1 MSKRWI
7 LAAVFVAGALTAVDA
22 QDKPLPAQTPAPTA
36 STPGVG
42 RPQTGLRVQILLAR
56 YQGEKR
62 ISSLPFVLGV
72 VSNGSKTSLRVGTQL
87 PIASTMFGPGNQPST
102 SYSYRDV
109 GTNIDC
115 QAQEVP
121 GGTYNL
127 AITISD
133 SSVQLESQEG
143 SATKKATVSDVP
155 AFRAFNASFNMLLR
169 DGQTLQYASATDS
182 VSGEVVKI
190 DVTLNVLK

>member
-7 LAAVFVAGALTAVDA
+7 LAAVFVAAAVTGIDA
-22 QDKPLPAQTPAPTA
+22 QEKPVPLPQPTSAASPA
-36 STPGVG
+36 
-42 RPQTGLRVQILLAR
+42 RPQVGLRVQIVLAR
-56 YQGEKR
+56 YQGEKK
-62 ISSLPFVLGV
+62 ISSLPYVLGV
-72 VSNGSKTSLRVGTQL
+72 VSNGAKTSLRVGTQL
-87 PIASTMFGPGNQPST
+87 PIASSVFGAGAQPST
-102 SYSYRDV
+102 SYSYRDL

-115 QAQEVP
+115 QAQDSA

-133 SSVQLESQEG
+133 SSVQLESAEG
-143 SATKKATVSDVP
+143 SATKKATVPDVP
-155 AFRAFNASFNMLLR
+155 AFRAFNASFSMLLR
-169 DGQTLQYASATDS
+169 DGQTTQYASATDS

>member
-1 MSKRWI
+1 M
-7 LAAVFVAGALTAVDA
+7 
-22 QDKPLPAQTPAPTA
+22 
-36 STPGVG
+36 
-42 RPQTGLRVQILLAR
+42 
-56 YQGEKR
+56 
-62 ISSLPFVLGV
+62 
-72 VSNGSKTSLRVGTQL
+72 
-87 PIASTMFGPGNQPST
+87 
-102 SYSYRDV
+102 

-115 QAQEVP
+115 QAQEAP

-169 DGQTLQYASATDS
+169 DGQTTQYASATDS
-182 VSGEVVKI
+182 VTGEVVRI

>member
-22 QDKPLPAQTPAPTA
+22 QEKPLPAQTPAPTA
-36 STPGVG
+36 SSPGVG

-87 PIASTMFGPGNQPST
+87 PIAHSVKGDATAVT

-115 QAQEVP
+115 QAQEAP

-169 DGQTLQYASATDS
+169 DGQTVQYASATDS
-182 VSGEVVKI
+182 VTGEVVKI

>member
-7 LAAVFVAGALTAVDA
+7 FAAVFVAGALTAVDA
-22 QDKPLPAQTPAPTA
+22 QEKPVPVQTAAPTA
-36 STPGVG
+36 SNPGV
-42 RPQTGLRVQILLAR
+42 RSQTGLKVQIVLAR

-62 ISSLPFVLGV
+62 ISSLPYVLGV
-72 VSNGSKTSLRVGTQL
+72 VSNGQKTSLRVGTQL
-87 PIASTMFGPGNQPST
+87 PIALSVKGDATAVT
-102 SYSYRDV
+102 SYNYRDL

-115 QAQEVP
+115 SAQDSP
-121 GGTYNL
+121 GGMYNL

-133 SSVQLESQEG
+133 SSVQLEAQEG

-155 AFRAFNASFNMLLR
+155 AFRAFNASFNVLLR
-169 DGQTLQYASATDS
+169 DGQTMQYASATDS

>member
-22 QDKPLPAQTPAPTA
+22 QEKPLPAQAPAPTA
-36 STPGVG
+36 SNPRTQV
-42 RPQTGLRVQILLAR
+42 GLRVQILLAR

-62 ISSLPFVLGV
+62 ISSLPYVLGV
-72 VSNGSKTSLRVGTQL
+72 VSNGTKTSLRVGTQL
-87 PIASTMFGPGNQPST
+87 PIASTMFGAGNQPSM
-102 SYSYRDV
+102 SYSYKDL

-115 QAQEVP
+115 QAQDTAS
-121 GGTYNL
+121 GTYNL

-133 SSVQLESQEG
+133 SSVQLESLEG
-143 SATKKATVSDVP
+143 SATKKATVADVP
-155 AFRAFNASFNMLLR
+155 AFRAFNATFSMLLR
-169 DGQTLQYASATDS
+169 DGQTMQYASATDS

>member
-1 MSKRWI
+1 MTKRWI
-7 LAAVFVAGALTAVDA
+7 LAAAFVAAAFTVIDA
-22 QDKPLPAQTPAPTA
+22 QEKTVPAPA
-36 STPGVG
+36 PAPSQV
-42 RPQTGLRVQILLAR
+42 RAQTGLRVQIVLAR
-56 YQGEKR
+56 YQGEKK
-62 ISSLPFVLGV
+62 ISNLPYVLGV
-72 VSNGSKTSLRVGTQL
+72 VSNGTKTSLRVGTQL
-87 PIASTMFGPGNQPST
+87 PIATTIINKESPVS
-102 SYSYRDV
+102 SYSYRDL

-115 QAQEVP
+115 QAQDAA
-121 GGTYNL
+121 GGAYNL

-155 AFRAFNASFNMLLR
+155 AFRAFNATFSMLLR
-169 DGQTLQYASATDS
+169 DGQTMQYASATDS

>member
-1 MSKRWI
+1 MTTRWI
-7 LAAVFVAGALTAVDA
+7 LTAAFVAAALTGIDA
-22 QDKPLPAQTPAPTA
+22 QEKPATAPASAPSLA
-36 STPGVG
+36 SSQV
-42 RPQTGLRVQILLAR
+42 GLRVQIVLAR
-56 YQGEKR
+56 YQGEKK

-72 VSNGSKTSLRVGTQL
+72 VSNGTKTSLRVGTQL
-87 PIASTMFGPGNQPST
+87 PIATMLIGAGNQPST
-102 SYSYRDV
+102 SYSYRDL

-115 QAQEVP
+115 QAQGSP
-121 GGTYNL
+121 GGMYNL

-133 SSVQLESQEG
+133 SSVQLESPES

-155 AFRAFNASFNMLLR
+155 AFRGFNASFSMLLR

-182 VSGEVVKI
+182 VSGDVVKI

>member
-1 MSKRWI
+1 MTKRWI
-7 LAAVFVAGALTAVDA
+7 LAAAFVAAAFTVIDA
-22 QDKPLPAQTPAPTA
+22 QEKPVPAPA
-36 STPGVG
+36 PAPSQV
-42 RPQTGLRVQILLAR
+42 RAQTGLRVQIVLAR
-56 YQGEKR
+56 YQGEKK
-62 ISSLPFVLGV
+62 ISNLPYVLGV
-72 VSNGSKTSLRVGTQL
+72 VSNGTKTSLRVGTQL
-87 PIASTMFGPGNQPST
+87 PIATTIITKESPVS
-102 SYSYRDV
+102 SYSYRDL

-115 QAQEVP
+115 QAQDAA
-121 GGTYNL
+121 GGAYNL

-155 AFRAFNASFNMLLR
+155 AFRAFNATFSMLLR
-169 DGQTLQYASATDS
+169 DGQTMQYASATDS

>member
-1 MSKRWI
+1 MTKRWI
-7 LAAVFVAGALTAVDA
+7 FTAAFVAAALTGIDA
-22 QDKPLPAQTPAPTA
+22 QEKPIPAPA
-36 STPGVG
+36 SAPSQARG
-42 RPQTGLRVQILLAR
+42 QTGLRVQILLAR
-56 YQGEKR
+56 YQGEKK
-62 ISSLPFVLGV
+62 ISSLPFMLGV
-72 VSNGSKTSLRVGTQL
+72 VSNGAKTSLRVGTQL
-87 PIASTMFGPGNQPST
+87 PISTTMSGAGNQIVQS
-102 SYSYRDV
+102 SYSYKDL

-115 QAQEVP
+115 QAQDTA
-121 GGTYNL
+121 GGMYNL

-143 SATKKATVSDVP
+143 SATKRATMSDVP
-155 AFRAFNASFNMLLR
+155 AFRAFNATFSMLLR

>member
-1 MSKRWI
+1 MTKRWI
-7 LAAVFVAGALTAVDA
+7 FAAMFVAAALTAIDA
-22 QDKPLPAQTPAPTA
+22 QEKPLPAPASAPSQA
-36 STPGVG
+36 
-42 RPQTGLRVQILLAR
+42 RPQVGLRVQIVLAR
-56 YQGEKR
+56 YQGEKK
-62 ISSLPFVLGV
+62 ISSLPYVLGV

-87 PIASTMFGPGNQPST
+87 PIASTVFGAGAGQPSM
-102 SYSYRDV
+102 SYNYRDM

-115 QAQEVP
+115 QAQDSA

-133 SSVQLESQEG
+133 SSVQLESPEG
-143 SATKKATVSDVP
+143 SPTKKATVPDVP
-155 AFRAFNASFNMLLR
+155 AFRAFNASFGMLLR
-169 DGQTLQYASATDS
+169 DGQTVQYASATDS

>member
-1 MSKRWI
+1 MTKRWI
-7 LAAVFVAGALTAVDA
+7 LAAAFVAAAFTGIDA
-22 QDKPLPAQTPAPTA
+22 QEKPAPA
-36 STPGVG
+36 PAPVAPPQA

-56 YQGEKR
+56 YQGEKK
-62 ISSLPFVLGV
+62 ISSLPYVLGV
-72 VSNGSKTSLRVGTQL
+72 VSNGTKTSLRVGTQL
-87 PIASTMFGPGNQPST
+87 PIASTMFGPGNQPSM
-102 SYSYRDV
+102 SYSYKDL

-115 QAQEVP
+115 QAQDTAS
-121 GGTYNL
+121 GTYNL

-133 SSVQLESQEG
+133 SSVQLESLEG

-155 AFRAFNASFNMLLR
+155 AFRAFNATFSMLLR
-169 DGQTLQYASATDS
+169 DGQTMQYASATDS

>member
-7 LAAVFVAGALTAVDA
+7 LAAVFVAGALTAVGA
-22 QDKPLPAQTPAPTA
+22 QEKPVPAQTPAPTA
-36 STPGVG
+36 SNPGVG
-42 RPQTGLRVQILLAR
+42 RPQTGLRVQIVLAR

-62 ISSLPFVLGV
+62 ISNLPYVLGV
-72 VSNGSKTSLRVGTQL
+72 VSNGTKTSLRVGSQL
-87 PIASTMFGPGNQPST
+87 PIAQSVKGDAVAVT
-102 SYSYRDV
+102 SYNYRDL

-115 QAQEVP
+115 QAQDTP
-121 GGTYNL
+121 GGMYNL

-133 SSVQLESQEG
+133 SSVQLDAQEG
-143 SATKKATVSDVP
+143 SATKKATVADVP
-155 AFRAFNASFNMLLR
+155 AFRAFNATFSMLLR
-169 DGQTLQYASATDS
+169 DGQTVQYASATDS